1 MPAFFDYSLSMAPL
15 NADQARPKAGGAKK
29 SKISST
35 SRAARSLNEPEQD
48 TFSLIPT
55 VSRPELLDK
64 DGASDLVFRQF
75 LYDFSVMAAYMEAVR
90 TYLASNLEL
99 TPPQYNIVMVLA
111 QHREKKMMSVSDV
124 ARNLHV
130 TTAFITGEIR
140 KLEHDGLVEKRRNPD
155 DGRGVLLRL
164 TSSGRARVQRTAI
177 QRLQVNDRLF
187 RKLSKE
193 DFRHLSKTVA
203 SLIDDFVET
212 AALLKATGEHRPAM
226 SAAKRVGNWP
236 SDADKFAFAD
246 EAVAAG
252 VSQKHSA
259 GI

>member
-1 MPAFFDYSLSMAPL
+1 M
-15 NADQARPKAGGAKK
+15 
-29 SKISST
+29 
-35 SRAARSLNEPEQD
+35 
-48 TFSLIPT
+48 FSLLPT

-64 DGASDLVFRQF
+64 EGGSDLVFRQF

-90 TYLASNLEL
+90 TYLASNLDL

-111 QHREKKMMSVSDV
+111 QHRQKKMMSVSDV

-164 TSSGRARVQRTAI
+164 TSSGRARVQRTAV
-177 QRLQVNDRLF
+177 QRSQVNDRLF

-226 SAAKRVGNWP
+226 SAAKRMAHRP
-236 SDADKFAFAD
+236 SDADKFTFAD
-246 EAVAAG
+246 ETVAAS
-252 VSQKHSA
+252 VS
-259 GI
+259 

>member
-1 MPAFFDYSLSMAPL
+1 MWIILDYSLSMTPRT
-15 NADQARPKAGGAKK
+15 ADRSRQKARGVKK
-29 SKISST
+29 SKIVST
-35 SRAARSLNEPEQD
+35 SRSARPLNELEQD
-48 TFSLIPT
+48 LFSLIPT

-64 DGASDLVFRQF
+64 EGGSDLVFRQF

-90 TYLASNLEL
+90 TYLASNLDL
-99 TPPQYNIVMVLA
+99 TSPQYNIVMVLA

-164 TSSGRARVQRTAI
+164 TPAGRARVQRTAP

-187 RKLSKE
+187 RKLSAD

-203 SLIDDFVET
+203 SLIDDFAQT
-212 AALLKATGEHRPAM
+212 AAMLKATAEYRPAQAPANRIT
-226 SAAKRVGNWP
+226 SWS
-236 SDADKFAFAD
+236 SDADKFTFAD
-246 EAVAAG
+246 EAIATSV
-252 VSQKHSA
+252 
-259 GI
+259 